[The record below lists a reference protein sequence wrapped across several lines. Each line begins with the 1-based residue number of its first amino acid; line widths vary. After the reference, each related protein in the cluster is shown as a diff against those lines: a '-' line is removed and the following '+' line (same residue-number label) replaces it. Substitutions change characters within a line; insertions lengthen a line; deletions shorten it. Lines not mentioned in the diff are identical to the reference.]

1 MTDTTPMD
9 NRTLIRRTLVTA
21 GAMVGACVLVVGTI
35 ALVANAVVSRAVAS
49 GGGEESKAEPGLV
62 PTGNVHGALG
72 GQQVPITATR
82 PGPGMQTA
90 R

>member
-35 ALVANAVVSRAVAS
+35 ALVANAVVSHAVA

-82 PGPGMQTA
+82 PGPGTQTA